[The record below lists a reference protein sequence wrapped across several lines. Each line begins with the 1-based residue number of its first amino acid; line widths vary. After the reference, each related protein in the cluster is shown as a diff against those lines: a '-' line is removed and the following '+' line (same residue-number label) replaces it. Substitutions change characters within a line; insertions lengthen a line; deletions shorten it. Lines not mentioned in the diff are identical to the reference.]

1 MLWGSAASVSIWSS
15 KMRRGRIFGLVAL
28 FATATITGIPGTK
41 AAEKDP
47 LQIIVSLEEQNL
59 KVYRGKELV
68 TQSRISSGKRGYETP
83 TGVFSVLQKNRHHRS
98 NIYSGAPMPFMQR
111 LTWSGIALHSSNSVP
126 DYPASH
132 GCVRLP
138 HAFARQLF
146 KLDTRGAHVVI
157 EQAPQEP
164 QEIGNDFL
172 FQPEEVWQVSAANDL
187 WVNEIIKESNE
198 GMLSPNPELKTR
210 ILITRRTHKE
220 DLIDTQR
227 LLNKLGYESGEVDG
241 IMGPVTW
248 GAVVRFQKANGMEG
262 NGKVGMALLEML
274 YEQSGEKEPPNG
286 RILVR
291 QHHRTIY
298 EAAISITD
306 PELPLGSHLLTT
318 SNFDKEEMSTDWI
331 YVSLNDRVHRNISLG
346 TGTEIDP
353 SSDRRSIHEALA
365 RVKMDKNVRRQ
376 ISRLLTPGSSIAISD
391 NGLSIET
398 GVRGTDF
405 IVLTKPESQNT
416 KLAAKL

>member
-1 MLWGSAASVSIWSS
+1 
-15 KMRRGRIFGLVAL
+15 MRRGKIIGLVAL
-28 FATATITGIPGTK
+28 VAIATFTVSNTTK
-41 AAEKDP
+41 AAEKNP

-59 KVYRGKELV
+59 KVFRGKKLV
-68 TQSRISSGKRGYETP
+68 TQSNISSGKRGHETP

-146 KLDTRGAHVVI
+146 NLDTRGAHVII
-157 EQAPQEP
+157 EQTPQEP

-172 FQPEEVWQVSAANDL
+172 PQPERVWQVSTSNDI
-187 WVNEIIKESNE
+187 WVNDFVRKSNL
-198 GMLSPNPELKTR
+198 GILLPNPELKTR
-210 ILITRRTHKE
+210 ILFTRRTQKE
-220 DLIDTQR
+220 DLLDTQR
-227 LLNKLGYESGEVDG
+227 ILNKLGFNSGEVDG

-248 GAVVRFQKANGMEG
+248 AAIVRFQKTNGIDAD
-262 NGKVGMALLEML
+262 GKVNKALLQKL
-274 YEQSGEKEPPNG
+274 YNLSGEEEPPNG
-286 RILVR
+286 RVLVR

-298 EAAISITD
+298 EAAASISN
-306 PELPLGSHLLTT
+306 PELPLGSHLLIT
-318 SNFDKEEMSTDWI
+318 SNFDKDSMSTDWL
-331 YVSLNDRVHRNISLG
+331 YVSLNDRVHRDIGLQ
-346 TGTEIDP
+346 TGAEIDP
-353 SSDRRSIHEALA
+353 TSDRRSIHDALA
-365 RVKMDKNVRRQ
+365 RVVMEKPVRRQ

-398 GVRGTDF
+398 GAKGTDF
-405 IVLTKPESQNT
+405 IVLTKPEPQNT
-416 KLAAKL
+416 ELAAKL